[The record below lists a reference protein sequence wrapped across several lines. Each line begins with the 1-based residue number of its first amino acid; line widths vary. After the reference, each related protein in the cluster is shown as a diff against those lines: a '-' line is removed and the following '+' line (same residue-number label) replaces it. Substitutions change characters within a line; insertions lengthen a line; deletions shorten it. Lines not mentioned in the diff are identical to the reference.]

1 MRKKIL
7 TVLLAGMMAMST
19 LAACGDAE
27 ETTDVKTTAESSA
40 DATSAEEDESYDMC
54 SDETFETLQDNYATM
69 VDCYNEVKDLYESDE
84 IAADEDIENLMNE
97 AADVINEMGEISQDS
112 ITEKDAEDLNGAMV
126 DILEGLSAAVDA
138 MDTTADVE
146 TADASGDVCSD
157 DTFATLQ
164 DNYATL
170 VNVYNVVYDAYM
182 SDEIEQDDD
191 IESALLQTADVMEE
205 MGDISQ
211 DTITEADAESLNDSM
226 LTLLQVLDAVV
237 DAM

>member
-19 LAACGDAE
+19 FAACGDAE

-40 DATSAEEDESYDMC
+40 DATSAEEDESSDMC
-54 SDETFETLQDNYATM
+54 YDETFETLQDNYATM

>member
-1 MRKKIL
+1 
-7 TVLLAGMMAMST
+7 
-19 LAACGDAE
+19 
-27 ETTDVKTTAESSA
+27 
-40 DATSAEEDESYDMC
+40 
-54 SDETFETLQDNYATM
+54 
-69 VDCYNEVKDLYESDE
+69 
-84 IAADEDIENLMNE
+84 MNE

-170 VNVYNVVYDAYM
+170 VNAYNVVYDAYM

>member
-40 DATSAEEDESYDMC
+40 
-54 SDETFETLQDNYATM
+54 DETFETLQDNYATM